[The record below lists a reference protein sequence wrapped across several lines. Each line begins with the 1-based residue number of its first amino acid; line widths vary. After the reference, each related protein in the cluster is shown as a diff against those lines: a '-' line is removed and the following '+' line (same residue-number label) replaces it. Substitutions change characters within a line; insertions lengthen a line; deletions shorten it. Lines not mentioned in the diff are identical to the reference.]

1 MKEQYR
7 WVWVCTSGNV
17 WEDQSFEVIVMDLG
31 GGRRLWRHKAG
42 SIISQKKI
50 HERDLLHEKPANS
63 DLHKTA

>member
-1 MKEQYR
+1 
-7 WVWVCTSGNV
+7 
-17 WEDQSFEVIVMDLG
+17 MDLG